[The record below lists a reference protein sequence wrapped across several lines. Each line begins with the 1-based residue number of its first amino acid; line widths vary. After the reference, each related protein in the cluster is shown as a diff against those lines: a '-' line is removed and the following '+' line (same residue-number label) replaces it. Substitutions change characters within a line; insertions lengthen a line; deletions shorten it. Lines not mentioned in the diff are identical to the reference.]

1 MRDFLSYSAPRE
13 TMLKSHRIQSG
24 KMDPANK
31 EGLNS

>member
-1 MRDFLSYSAPRE
+1 MRDFLSYSVLFQ

-31 EGLNS
+31 EYTI